1 MEKILAAEEFIQDY
15 LDVDCDFME
24 SMTTQLDNCSGFGFD
39 NIPDL
44 MVEFAKYHVE
54 AALKAASEKI
64 NLTDEV
70 CEALQNHWFK
80 EYIDKDSILNSYP
93 LTNIE

>member
-1 MEKILAAEEFIQDY
+1 M
-15 LDVDCDFME
+15 
-24 SMTTQLDNCSGFGFD
+24 
-39 NIPDL
+39 
-44 MVEFAKYHVE
+44 HVE
-54 AALKAASEKI
+54 AALKEASEKI

-93 LTNIE
+93 LENIK

>member
-1 MEKILAAEEFIQDY
+1 MEKILTAE
-15 LDVDCDFME
+15 
-24 SMTTQLDNCSGFGFD
+24 
-39 NIPDL
+39 DL
-44 MVEFAKYHVE
+44 ALNFEIGNTKRISIEDAKEAMIEFAKLHVE
-54 AALKAASEKI
+54 AALKEASEKI

-93 LTNIE
+93 LDKIK